1 MTKSISAASCVALAL
16 LLHAASA
23 APPARAENITVL
35 VASGLPGGT
44 YRNVY
49 ARNFEREMRGFKFI
63 YVESPGSGRN
73 LDMLADGRADLA
85 FAQADIFAERMAG
98 DPHRYGELMLLGRL
112 ADECLFI
119 AYRKDGPVTNLA
131 QLAGEEGE
139 DGEGRVNDPAGRP
152 RKIAVGDP
160 ESGMAGTWSYLVT
173 LDPSLKRAEV
183 DETADTLAINQLAV
197 GVFDAVGWIT
207 DPGNEGHKML
217 RAARGNDAL
226 AIMSITDRM
235 LLAPLADGTRI
246 YETRKIKLAGGI
258 VKDDF
263 QTLCT
268 SAMVFTRK
276 DANPR
281 LIDKVSDLVSL
292 RLKQIV
298 TER

>member
-1 MTKSISAASCVALAL
+1 MTMIKRIAAVSCIALAL
-16 LLHAASA
+16 LLHAAST
-23 APPARAENITVL
+23 APAARAENITLL

-44 YRNVY
+44 YRNIY

-73 LDMLADGRADLA
+73 LDMLADGKADLA

-98 DPHRYGELMLLGRL
+98 DPHRYGELMVLGRL

-119 AYRKDGPVTNLA
+119 AHRKDGPVTNLA
-131 QLAGEEGE
+131 QLAGEGGEEGE
-139 DGEGRVNDPAGRP
+139 AGQPGR
-152 RKIAVGDP
+152 IAVGDP

-183 DETADTLAINQLAV
+183 DETTDTLAINQLAV

-217 RAARGNDAL
+217 RAARGNDGL

-281 LIDKVSDLVSL
+281 LINKVSDLVSL
-292 RLKQIV
+292 RLKEIV